1 MAWRNERTI
10 VVSTVPFHT
19 WSMGSELKPGEW
31 LDDKGDPDVVDEM
44 NQMLDAL
51 GVLKVK
57 P

>member
-1 MAWRNERTI
+1 ME
-10 VVSTVPFHT
+10 
-19 WSMGSELKPGEW
+19 SELKPSEW

-51 GVLKVK
+51 GVPKVK

>member
-1 MAWRNERTI
+1 MAWRNESTI

-19 WSMGSELKPGEW
+19 WSMESELKPGEW

-51 GVLKVK
+51 GVPKVK